1 MTRLQRSVTSF
12 RRQGSSGTV
21 WDDKFLNEL
30 SDQLNQKADEENKPL
45 EEENPAIAVGSTST
59 IRRSRSMI
67 TTIERSRSISTVQ
80 RSKSNGCIERSRSN
94 GSVERSRSSGGGRAL
109 TTRRVLVL
117 SPALDPPSPRVSACG
132 FCGFSC
138 KKENRRR
145 PKSGKRRV

>member
-30 SDQLNQKADEENKPL
+30 SDQLNQKADEENKPQ

-80 RSKSNGCIERSRSN
+80 RSRSN
-94 GSVERSRSSGGGRAL
+94 GSIERSRSSGSGRAL

-132 FCGFSC
+132 FCGFSR

>member
-30 SDQLNQKADEENKPL
+30 SDQLNQKADEENKPQ

-67 TTIERSRSISTVQ
+67 TTIERSRS
-80 RSKSNGCIERSRSN
+80 N
-94 GSVERSRSSGGGRAL
+94 GSVERSRSSGSGRAL

-132 FCGFSC
+132 FCGFPR